1 MSGAIKN
8 FNDEQLPLIN
18 GESDEALLLPHEEA
32 AKRYTGKTVEKLER
46 IRNGIVMA
54 LGCGLPVYF
63 IAQEMHC
70 SERIVKLLGAKYS
83 GLAAASSKEM
93 GKVLGGLA
101 MKAAFHIDQKMGDA
115 RVGELGVVMGIA
127 LQRKQEMELAGSAA
141 EDPQGAIEMETES
154 PALASARKFLETRSV
169 ECGVRSENKQPM
181 ETK

>member
-141 EDPQGAIEMETES
+141 EDPQGAIEAEEVS
-154 PALASARKFLETRSV
+154 PALESARKFLENRNGAKIT
-169 ECGVRSENKQPM
+169 GAQPM